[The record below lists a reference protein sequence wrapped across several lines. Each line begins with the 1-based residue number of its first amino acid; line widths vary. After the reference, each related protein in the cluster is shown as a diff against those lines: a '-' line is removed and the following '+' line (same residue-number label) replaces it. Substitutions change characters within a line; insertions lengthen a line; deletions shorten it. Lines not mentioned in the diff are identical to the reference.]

1 MTYKM
6 QINVL
11 RPCTYC
17 KHDYPILQAV
27 VIRAKSCNKINF
39 MILTHTRMTR
49 ELEQKTN
56 NRLKAEK
63 DLKYLLMI

>member
-27 VIRAKSCNKINF
+27 VIRAKSWNKINF

-49 ELEQKTN
+49 ELEQ